1 MVLKPPTTSDSP
13 RSPRDV
19 LLQKLDYQLSRPEF
33 ADVFI
38 DDGDTSTA
46 EIAANSPRFRRRS
59 STFIDGVHDLPD
71 EKATMA
77 PAQLYST
84 ESGRLFHSGRIA
96 IVLVG
101 LPARGKTLGVKTR
114 IFHLG
119 DYRRATMGPGQDVPD
134 DYFFINASA
143 ASVMLRQK
151 ILKKCR
157 EDIYAWLNHE
167 NGQVAIYDAVNPLAG
182 GRKSLAKEFAKH
194 DVQTLFLESYVT
206 DEKILQENARSV
218 KISSPDFVGMD
229 PEDAAKLYLKRIDMK
244 IPHFETMNETDLN
257 WVKMINAGERIM
269 YNNVSFGYLSHRIV
283 FYLMNLHIKSRQ
295 TFFARAGTSSQQD
308 SYKADAHLSSEG
320 QEYAAKMSETLLKH
334 REEERAASIKAGGS
348 AAPLKPL
355 TVWTST
361 RKRTVETAEYLKEK
375 GFRVRQRSQMSQL
388 NPGICEKMSER
399 GLRRLYPEEVRMHE
413 LDPYHHRYPR
423 AESYHD
429 LAVRMEP
436 IILELER
443 EQNDLLIIAHESVLR
458 VLYGYLMACDAM
470 NIPNLK
476 FPRNEIIEACLLS
489 IFFLSLPLLLTT
501 SVTYYTCPLL
511 YPSSYQNEAKRIHID
526 GLAPE
531 IIPGS
536 PEDIRIPVPPSG
548 VTSPMS
554 MSSIG
559 TPAMSLSGVGTP
571 NPERQLPVQGK
582 EGRKDLVGED

>member
-1 MVLKPPTTSDSP
+1 MARLELV
-13 RSPRDV
+13 
-19 LLQKLDYQLSRPEF
+19 
-33 ADVFI
+33 
-38 DDGDTSTA
+38 DTLFTETDHELRTA

-101 LPARGKTLGVKTR
+101 LPARGKTHISVSLSRYLQWLGVKTR

-167 NGQVAIYDAVNPLAG
+167 NGQVAIYDAVNPLSG
-182 GRKSLAKEFAKH
+182 GRRSLAKEFAKH

-218 KISSPDFVGMD
+218 KISSPDVNLPSECWKYQDDAKIPQSQFVGMD

-244 IPHFETMNETDLN
+244 IPHFETMTEPDLN
-257 WVKMINAGERIM
+257 YVKMINAGERID

-295 TFFARAGTSSQQD
+295 TFFARAGTSSLDD
-308 SYKADAHLSSEG
+308 SYKADASLSDEG
-320 QEYAAKMSETLLKH
+320 REYAKKMSDALLKH
-334 REEERAASIKAGGS
+334 REEERAASIAAGGS
-348 AAPLKPL
+348 DAPLKPL
-355 TVWTST
+355 TVWSST
-361 RKRTVETAEYLKEK
+361 RKRTVETAEYLKGK

-388 NPGICEKMSER
+388 NPGICEKLSEKAMK
-399 GLRRLYPEEVRMHE
+399 RLYPDEVRMHE

-470 NIPNLK
+470 NIPTLK
-476 FPRNEIIEACLLS
+476 FPRNEIIEIIPA
-489 IFFLSLPLLLTT
+489 
-501 SVTYYTCPLL
+501 
-511 YPSSYQNEAKRIHID
+511 SYQNEAKRIHID

-536 PEDIRIPVPPSG
+536 PEDIRIPVPPSTAPSG
-548 VTSPMS
+548 VQSPFS
-554 MSSIG
+554 GIG
-559 TPAMSLSGVGTP
+559 TPALGGSEVVTPAGEKIGGEKGGMKGINPLS
-571 NPERQLPVQGK
+571 Q
-582 EGRKDLVGED
+582 D

>member
-1 MVLKPPTTSDSP
+1 MDT
-13 RSPRDV
+13 
-19 LLQKLDYQLSRPEF
+19 LL
-33 ADVFI
+33 
-38 DDGDTSTA
+38 TA

-101 LPARGKTLGVKTR
+101 LPARGKTHISVSLSRYLQWLGVKTR

-167 NGQVAIYDAVNPLAG
+167 NGQVAIYDAVNPLSG
-182 GRKSLAKEFAKH
+182 GRRSLAKEFAKH

-244 IPHFETMNETDLN
+244 IPHFETMTEPDLN
-257 WVKMINAGERIM
+257 YVKMINAGERID

-295 TFFARAGTSSQQD
+295 TFFARAGTSSLDD
-308 SYKADAHLSSEG
+308 SYKADASLSDEG
-320 QEYAAKMSETLLKH
+320 REYAKKMSDALLKH
-334 REEERAASIKAGGS
+334 REEERAASIAAGGS
-348 AAPLKPL
+348 DAPLKPL
-355 TVWTST
+355 TVWSST
-361 RKRTVETAEYLKEK
+361 RKRTVETAEYLKGK

-388 NPGICEKMSER
+388 NPGICEKLSEKAMK
-399 GLRRLYPEEVRMHE
+399 RLYPDEVKMHE

-470 NIPNLK
+470 NIPTLK
-476 FPRNEIIEACLLS
+476 FPRNEIIEIIPA
-489 IFFLSLPLLLTT
+489 
-501 SVTYYTCPLL
+501 
-511 YPSSYQNEAKRIHID
+511 SYQNEAKRIHID

-536 PEDIRIPVPPSG
+536 PEDIRIPVPPSTAPSG
-548 VTSPMS
+548 VQSPFS
-554 MSSIG
+554 GIG
-559 TPAMSLSGVGTP
+559 TPALGGSGVATP
-571 NPERQLPVQGK
+571 SGEVKGINPLSQ
-582 EGRKDLVGED
+582 D